1 MMYIDKGIRYDEDQ
15 ERLIDVYFLRKKETR
30 LATMRS
36 YDTREEAQKALDKE
50 NQSELDKMDTE
61 SR

>member
-1 MMYIDKGIRYDEDQ
+1 MMYIDKGVRYDEDQ

-30 LATMRS
+30 LATMRP
-36 YDTREEAQKALDKE
+36 YDTREDAQKALDKE
-50 NQSELDKMDTE
+50 NQSEPDKMDTE